1 MTFRVNFFAYENSSS
16 IFIFQS
22 SNTYFGSGYNNVD
35 LCTKNIYTFIIP
47 LIGHNICQFTIIDVL
62 RHDGWG
68 LIKDRGDEALI
79 YLSSIVEG
87 QG

>member
-22 SNTYFGSGYNNVD
+22 SNAYFGSGYNNVD
-35 LCTKNIYTFIIP
+35 LPKIFIP